1 MQVWNRLRERV
12 RTTLRYQLV
21 AYILLPVFLA
31 AVIAFGV
38 TIYWFYDFTKDNL
51 FRKVRGDIYL
61 AQYAFQQV
69 SRKRYLSD
77 LQHLADSYELRTAIS
92 HRNTA
97 QLLQLRQAF
106 MHDHGFTFVHI
117 TGPLGRWLYEK
128 PGRKNRTSKPTP
140 LTERAMR
147 NEPSVALEVFNRD
160 DLKRENPG
168 VLKLLEELAPHFLR
182 NGNNWVPRGLM
193 LRAVVP
199 IRDAR
204 GNIFA
209 VLDGG
214 VLLNNRPDILN
225 AVRDQV
231 YGSGSL
237 PPNGQGVLGLLLDS
251 SRIDSSTESGI
262 DTEQFL
268 GTRVT
273 DQIRNTVISA
283 GKVTVSEDKI
293 AGRTYISAYAPLYDV
308 NAQSVGMLQAGF
320 DEGPF
325 RMIYFRAGGLLL
337 VIVILVTAAASL
349 VAFRGVRLV
358 TTPIEKITRVV
369 RANKSGLE
377 ARIGSIKAGGEI
389 RELARQFDAML
400 DLLRQRNNEI
410 RRAAFVLEE
419 KVEERT
425 RELAKNNADL
435 EETVKLLNETQR
447 QLLMKEKL
455 ASVGEMAAGI
465 AHEINNPTS
474 VLIGNLDLL
483 VRDLGDAAQPVEE
496 DIELI
501 VQQVDRIR
509 HIVNSLLQ
517 FARPDRALGN
527 VSLIDVNEVVRNAVA
542 LVRHAADGKAIRF
555 DIKSHAINRIRI
567 NEYELE
573 QVLINLV
580 LNAIRIVGKHGKI
593 GIDTWDSK
601 TGGVTIDVS
610 DDGPGISEEDANRL
624 FDPFFTTNPHG
635 NSGLGLSISYGI
647 VRRYDGEISVESEP
661 GRGSTFHI
669 QLPGPEERPELDTA
683 ASGQFKQ

>member
-1 MQVWNRLRERV
+1 MLVWNRLRERV

-31 AVIAFGV
+31 AAIAFGL

-77 LQHLADSYELRTAIS
+77 LQHLADSYELRTAITRGS
-92 HRNTA
+92 SA

-106 MHDHGFTFVHI
+106 MRDHGFTFVHI

-128 PGRKNRTSKPTP
+128 PTGKNRTSKPTP
-140 LTERAMR
+140 LTERAIR
-147 NEPSVALEVFNRD
+147 NEPSVALEVFSRE
-160 DLKRENPG
+160 DLRRENPG
-168 VLKLLEELAPHFLR
+168 VLNLLDELSPHFRR
-182 NGNNWVPRGLM
+182 NANDWVPRGLM
-193 LRAVVP
+193 LRAAVP

-237 PPNGQGVLGLLLDS
+237 PPNGQGLVGLLLDN

-262 DTEQFL
+262 STEKFL

-273 DQIRNTVISA
+273 DHVRNTVVSA
-283 GKVTVSEDKI
+283 GKVTVTEDKI
-293 AGRTYISAYAPLYDV
+293 AGRKYISAYAPLYDV

-337 VIVILVTAAASL
+337 VIVIVVTAAASL
-349 VAFRGVRLV
+349 IAFRGVRLV

-377 ARIGSIKAGGEI
+377 ARIGSIRAGGEI

-425 RELAKNNADL
+425 RELAKKNADL

-483 VRDLGDAAQPVEE
+483 VRDLGEAAKPVEE

-509 HIVNSLLQ
+509 HIVSSLLQ
-517 FARPDRALGN
+517 FARPDRALGSI
-527 VSLIDVNEVVRNAVA
+527 SLIDVNEVVRNAVA
-542 LVRHAADGKAIRF
+542 LVRHAADGKAIKF
-555 DIKSHAINRIRI
+555 DVKAHARNRIRI

-580 LNAIRIVGKHGKI
+580 LNAIRVVGKRGRI
-593 GIDTWDSK
+593 GIDTRDQQA
-601 TGGVTIDVS
+601 GGVTIDVS
-610 DDGPGISEEDANRL
+610 DDGPGISAGDASRL

-647 VRRYDGEISVESEP
+647 VHRYDGEISVESEP

-669 QLPGPEERPELDTA
+669 RLPGPGEQKELNTEIHE
-683 ASGQFKQ
+683 QLKQ

>member
-106 MHDHGFTFVHI
+106 MQDHGFTFVHI

-128 PGRKNRTSKPTP
+128 PAGKNRTSKPTP

-147 NEPSVALEVFNRD
+147 NEPTVALEVFNRD

-168 VLKLLEELAPHFLR
+168 VLKLLAELAPHFLR

-501 VQQVDRIR
+501 VKQVDRIR

-580 LNAIRIVGKHGKI
+580 LNAIRIVGKRGKI

-610 DDGPGISEEDANRL
+610 DNGPGISEEDANRL

-661 GRGSTFHI
+661 GSGSTFHI
-669 QLPGPEERPELDTA
+669 RLPGPEERPELDTA

>member
-1 MQVWNRLRERV
+1 MHAWNRLRERV
-12 RTTLRYQLV
+12 RATLRYQLV

-31 AVIAFGV
+31 AAIAFGV

-77 LQHLADSYELRTAIS
+77 LQHLADSYELRTAITRGNS
-92 HRNTA
+92 A
-97 QLLQLRQAF
+97 QLLQLRQVF
-106 MHDHGFTFVHI
+106 MRDHGFTFVHI

-128 PGRKNRTSKPTP
+128 PTGKNRTSKPTP

-147 NEPSVALEVFNRD
+147 NEPSVALEVFSRE

-168 VLKLLEELAPHFLR
+168 VLNLLEELAPHFRR
-182 NGNNWVPRGLM
+182 NANDWVPRGLM

-209 VLDGG
+209 AMDGG

-237 PPNGQGVLGLLLDS
+237 PPNGQGLVGLLLDN

-262 DTEQFL
+262 STETFL
-268 GTRVT
+268 GTRVS
-273 DQIRNTVISA
+273 DQVRNMVVSD
-283 GKVTVSEDKI
+283 GKVAVTDDTI

-337 VIVILVTAAASL
+337 IIVIAVTAAASL
-349 VAFRGVRLV
+349 IAFRGVRLV

-369 RANKSGLE
+369 RANKTGLE
-377 ARIGSIKAGGEI
+377 ARIGSIRAGGEI
-389 RELARQFDAML
+389 RELARQFDTML

-425 RELAKNNADL
+425 RELAKKNADL

-483 VRDLGDAAQPVEE
+483 VRDLGDAAKPVEE

-509 HIVNSLLQ
+509 HIVSSLLQ
-517 FARPDRALGN
+517 FARPDRALGS
-527 VSLIDVNEVVRNAVA
+527 VSLIDVNEAVKNAVA
-542 LVRHAADGKAIRF
+542 LVRHAADGKVIRF
-555 DIKSHAINRIRI
+555 DVKAHARNRIRI

-580 LNAIRIVGKHGKI
+580 LNAIRVVGKRGRI
-593 GIDTWDSK
+593 GIDTRDQEA
-601 TGGVTIDVS
+601 GGVTIDVS
-610 DDGPGISEEDANRL
+610 DDGPGITAEDASRL

-647 VRRYDGEISVESEP
+647 VQRYDGEISVESEP

-669 QLPGPEERPELDTA
+669 RLPGPGEQLDLTKETRA
-683 ASGQFKQ
+683 QLK